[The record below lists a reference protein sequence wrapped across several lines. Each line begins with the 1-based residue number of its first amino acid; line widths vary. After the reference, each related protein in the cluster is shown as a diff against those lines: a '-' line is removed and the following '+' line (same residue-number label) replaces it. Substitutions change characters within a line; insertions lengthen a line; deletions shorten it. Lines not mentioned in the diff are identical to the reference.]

1 MLEKNVEKKNDKEK
15 RILEA
20 SYTLFTTK
28 GINNTSIQD
37 IVENADIAKG
47 TFYLYFKDKYDLQ
60 ERLITKLSHDLFNNA
75 MLSVKEKNISKF
87 DDQII
92 AIIDYV
98 IDSLVKKPELTSL
111 ISKDLSLGV
120 YYSDKLTK
128 IVDSDEIGLFE
139 TFIAKVKEHN
149 IKMENPE
156 VTLFMIIEL
165 VSSTG
170 FSSIIN
176 KVPLPIDKFK
186 PYLYDAIRKL
196 LK

>member
-1 MLEKNVEKKNDKEK
+1 MLEKSSEKKNDKEK

-37 IVENADIAKG
+37 IVENAGIAKG

-60 ERLITKLSHDLFNNA
+60 EKLITKLSHDLFNKA

-98 IDSLVKKPELTSL
+98 IDSLVKKPEPVSYTHLT
-111 ISKDLSLGV
+111 
-120 YYSDKLTK
+120 
-128 IVDSDEIGLFE
+128 DSFILFSVILPSS
-139 TFIAKVKEHN
+139 TALF
-149 IKMENPE
+149 
-156 VTLFMIIEL
+156 TLFKAFLEDDGIKSISTPASTAFTYI
-165 VSSTG
+165 SSCE
-170 FSSIIN
+170 
-176 KVPLPIDKFK
+176 
-186 PYLYDAIRKL
+186 
-196 LK
+196 

>member
-1 MLEKNVEKKNDKEK
+1 MLEKNIEKKNDKEK

-37 IVENADIAKG
+37 IVENAGIAKG

-60 ERLITKLSHDLFNNA
+60 EKLITKLSHDLFNKA

-176 KVPLPIDKFK
+176 KVPLPIDK

>member
-1 MLEKNVEKKNDKEK
+1 MLEKNIEKKNDKEK

-37 IVENADIAKG
+37 IVENAGIAKG

-60 ERLITKLSHDLFNNA
+60 EKLITKLSHDLFNKA

-176 KVPLPIDKFK
+176 KVPLPIDMFK

>member
-1 MLEKNVEKKNDKEK
+1 MLEKNSEKKNDKEK

-37 IVENADIAKG
+37 IVENAGIAKG

-60 ERLITKLSHDLFNNA
+60 EKLITKLSHDLFNKA

-128 IVDSDEIGLFE
+128 IVDNDEIGLFE

-176 KVPLPIDKFK
+176 KVQLPIDKFK

>member
-1 MLEKNVEKKNDKEK
+1 MLEKNIEKKNDKEK

-37 IVENADIAKG
+37 IVENAGIAKG

-60 ERLITKLSHDLFNNA
+60 EKLITKLSHDLFNKA

-170 FSSIIN
+170 FSSWIN
-176 KVPLPIDKFK
+176 KVPLPIDMFK
-186 PYLYDAIRKL
+186 PYLYDGIRKL

>member
-1 MLEKNVEKKNDKEK
+1 MLEKNIEKKNDKEK

-37 IVENADIAKG
+37 IVENAGIAKG

-60 ERLITKLSHDLFNNA
+60 EKLITKLSHDLFNKA

-176 KVPLPIDKFK
+176 KVPLPIAKIKRASALFL
-186 PYLYDAIRKL
+186 LY
-196 LK
+196 